1 MIVFWKVRISIETFF
16 AWTELFIILWRTHM
30 DVRVI
35 IEVVRW
41 LVFLSPRRLG
51 IEFRNIEV
59 RSVDHWNF
67 NNFRP
72 LGLSFLTEDFDV
84 YIWVKL
90 KSWRHIASAHTAVV
104 GHWGVNC
111 VGCLNWIGRQK
122 SRFIRFERAT
132 GLAILILQIIDGIT
146 IMLIT
151 RGLEFVLNHP
161 YII

>member
-1 MIVFWKVRISIETFF
+1 
-16 AWTELFIILWRTHM
+16 M

-35 IEVVRW
+35 IE
-41 LVFLSPRRLG
+41 LVRRL
-51 IEFRNIEV
+51 IILSLRNIEV
-59 RSVDHWNF
+59 HSVDHWDF

-84 YIWVKL
+84 HIWVKL
-90 KSWRHIASAHTAVV
+90 KSRRHIASAHTAVV